1 MVVASS
7 NALCT
12 KESKSNFSNV
22 AAAVPCPVDWDFEM
36 KFVDRPP
43 MLNKPFAK
51 AISSYFYHLNNRSFY
66 RRKRSSL
73 LTLGRMWFLFCL
85 FRSHIDLTCRL
96 LTKTLLLLLTM
107 TQTSLML
114 TKY

>member
-22 AAAVPCPVDWDFEM
+22 AAAVPCPVDWDFER

-43 MLNKPFAK
+43 ILYKPFAK
-51 AISSYFYHLNNRSFY
+51 AISSYFYHLTIDHFTAVSVVA
-66 RRKRSSL
+66 SL
-73 LTLGRMWFLFCL
+73 L
-85 FRSHIDLTCRL
+85 
-96 LTKTLLLLLTM
+96 
-107 TQTSLML
+107 
-114 TKY
+114 